1 MGLTEV
7 MESEPDRMEP
17 IFGLVRQN
25 LYRPEYGRGVPQVN
39 ERDEKQVRN
48 DLLRVELDGLL
59 ESFAQQRERLG
70 EVQSRLMSTTVT
82 GRSADSMVT
91 VDSNVAGIP
100 VDVRLD
106 PAAFKRSTPDNLAR
120 SVLEAVQAA
129 AQQANEATQQATAP
143 FQAMAAEVPDLHDL
157 IPGAPSVKDL
167 FANLSAPPATEHP
180 DTRLDP
186 SEEDEDEY
194 YRSRSYLNRDR

>member
-1 MGLTEV
+1 
-7 MESEPDRMEP
+7 
-17 IFGLVRQN
+17 
-25 LYRPEYGRGVPQVN
+25 
-39 ERDEKQVRN
+39 
-48 DLLRVELDGLL
+48 
-59 ESFAQQRERLG
+59 
-70 EVQSRLMSTTVT
+70 MSTTVT

-143 FQAMAAEVPDLHDL
+143 FQSMAAEVPDLHDL